1 MKFVTIFNNDKKMKC
16 YVLILRFT
24 KTEIQQNLIRIENVY
39 IVVYREHITISLF
52 GPKVNF
58 MFNILQQLL
67 IKSSFVEAEHEK
79 KRQIEKQEKNLLLKT
94 TVYID

>member
-1 MKFVTIFNNDKKMKC
+1 MLCFDFTFHKNGNSTEFNSNWKC
-16 YVLILRFT
+16 LYCSLPRT
-24 KTEIQQNLIRIENVY
+24 QC
-39 IVVYREHITISLF
+39 ITISLF

-94 TVYID
+94 TVNID